1 MKKIL
6 ITEKQE
12 QIINQGE
19 FERLSNDIPEIGC
32 IPVNILKDL
41 FSLGYE
47 DSVANFND
55 DITTISKDRLF
66 NDMSKCISKCQ
77 KIESKHKVELE
88 KLCSNV
94 VIDYFSIPKDEV
106 KIETELDINV
116 PDTKDM
122 NVSPDFKYNDVEEM
136 NSVKDFV
143 KKRKTINLITR
154 GASMCIADK
163 IMRNIVG
170 DLFDI
175 DEDLPRLYSRI
186 IKINEYLVNSMKI
199 KISDKRKFQGG
210 FSELKLGRE
219 SAPVI
224 ESHGV
229 VFPILLIETIKGVLD
244 IFASY
249 SLPDDRKLAEI
260 VCLESDTV
268 ESDPW
273 EMRIGKSLW
282 KMFEE
287 RVDDLDGET
296 LPFFLKD
303 VFTSDNFEDIVL
315 NVVCKTTKGDTVLK
329 DILSKC
335 THDREYKDFLS
346 RIDKKREDNKNLII
360 DDCENSDCLLEEDN
374 DDWHD
379 FYDYLEDYGVSY
391 VLEQFYENP
400 KGKQQWGPL
409 INPNMYAKALREFT
423 EYGKL
428 IRFPSKYIY
437 QWMGIIMRNTATLI
451 ANTELAGHSYGY
463 PTEDVQDFAEYHG
476 IELDADA
483 DLSEWLDE
491 IGLFDWMTMPDGSD
505 AWSDYGIN
513 PIVKLIKEYN
523 SDLPP
528 EKVLVLINKILDIYH
543 CRGDLSSIFV
553 EGGTKALS
561 SISA

>member
-88 KLCSNV
+88 KLCSDV

-163 IMRNIVG
+163 IMRNIIG

-210 FSELKLGRE
+210 FSELKLGRG

-360 DDCENSDCLLEEDN
+360 DNEIICENDN
-374 DDWHD
+374 GWHVY
-379 FYDYLEDYGVSY
+379 YDYLTDYDERY
-391 VLEQFYENP
+391 VLDEFFRNP
-400 KGKQQWGPL
+400 KGKQDWGVL
-409 INPNMYAKALREFT
+409 INPDMYQKALSEFT
-423 EYGKL
+423 RYGQF
-428 IRFPSKYIY
+428 INFPAKYVY
-437 QWMGIIMRNTATLI
+437 QWMGIIMKNTAILRAST
-451 ANTELAGHSYGY
+451 ALAGHSEYFPGDVVSEVAEEHGY
-463 PTEDVQDFAEYHG
+463 EIDDSYEEG
-476 IELDADA
+476 
-483 DLSEWLDE
+483 SEWLDE
-491 IGLFDWMTMPDGSD
+491 IGYYDWSVLPDGSD
-505 AWSDYGIN
+505 AMSDFGLDPIEKVIN
-513 PIVKLIKEYN
+513 EYN
-523 SDLPP
+523 ENLPP
-528 EKVLVLINKILDIYH
+528 EKVLVLINRILDIYH
-543 CRGDLSSIFV
+543 CRGDLSSIFIQ
-553 EGGTKALS
+553 GGSRALS
-561 SISA
+561 AISA